1 MIYQVI
7 ILATANRKKMG
18 WEITTKFAGV
28 RPEIYAM
35 EIQKDDSEIKRAK
48 RVSI

>member
-1 MIYQVI
+1 MTYQVI
-7 ILATANRKKMG
+7 ILTITNRKKMG
-18 WEITTKFAGV
+18 WKITKFAGV

-48 RVSI
+48 CVSI